1 MLYFSFWWYIFSLL
15 SLWIGQ
21 YERYHSPWNRQ
32 KSPLEWQFQTK
43 PTPSPA
49 KVKPSLKPSPLECSR
64 KLVYSPFLSA
74 VAGKCEWSR
83 LRTEP
88 TPYFCFRIQMASLPA
103 GILKKSSQSLTFSER
118 YRDQYCPRHRDPH
131 TGRTWRLRGVFF
143 GLAGVGSA
151 FGNLVTRRLFVRHGR
166 SLCFW
171 GNFHTVQSL
180 KTAFCVG

>member
-1 MLYFSFWWYIFSLL
+1 M
-15 SLWIGQ
+15 
-21 YERYHSPWNRQ
+21 
-32 KSPLEWQFQTK
+32 EWQFPTK

-49 KVKPSLKPSPLECSR
+49 KVKPSLEPSPLKSSR

-88 TPYFCFRIQMASLPA
+88 TPYSCFRIQMASIPA
-103 GILKKSSQSLTFSER
+103 VILKKSSKSLSFSKR
-118 YRDQYCPRHRDPH
+118 YRDLYCPWHRDPH
-131 TGRTWRLRGVFF
+131 TERMWRSRGVFF
-143 GLAGVGSA
+143 GFAGVGSA
-151 FGNLVTRRLFVRHGR
+151 SGNFATRRLCVRHGR

-180 KTAFCVG
+180 KTAFRIG